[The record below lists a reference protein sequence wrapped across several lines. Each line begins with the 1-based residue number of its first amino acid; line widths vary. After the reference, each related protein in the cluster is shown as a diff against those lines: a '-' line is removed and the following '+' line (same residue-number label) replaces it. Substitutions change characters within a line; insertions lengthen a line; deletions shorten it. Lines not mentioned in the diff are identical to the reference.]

1 MLSEEEL
8 HIHLDDVLLGGG
20 GFKSMLQKAVHLH
33 KRRCRISGGY
43 QDRFLVVD
51 GDRAEQ
57 GDWSVEV
64 LRHEA
69 AKHEFTVCVQHP
81 NHEGLLSRMACGMER
96 EIPDA
101 ASAEVRL
108 KRWWPNYHK
117 PVNAHALARQFS
129 LDDLLRVAKVDSDLE
144 ALLKGIGLMNRLRR
158 PFREP

>member
-1 MLSEEEL
+1 MTSCSVAVGSNQCFKKPF
-8 HIHLDDVLLGGG
+8 ICISDVAE
-20 GFKSMLQKAVHLH
+20 SQAVT
-33 KRRCRISGGY
+33 KT
-43 QDRFLVVD
+43 
-51 GDRAEQ
+51 AEQ